1 MLKMI
6 RERSGISSRRSDF
19 ACHAVVARRRV
30 IPSSFG
36 TRHWSFA
43 ALVVAIMFSSA
54 NLKAAASVEDSS
66 GITFPPSSAQKW
78 VLPNGLTIIVQED
91 HSAPV
96 ASVQAWC
103 ATGSIDEDAHLGAG
117 LSHILEHMLFQG
129 TKTRGKNEIAQQIQD
144 VGGYINAYTS
154 FDRTVFWIDVPKDGV
169 ATALGVLTDAMMNS
183 TLPPEEYRKEQ
194 EVIRREFA
202 MGMDDPDRVAGLLL
216 FGTAYQ
222 RHPYRFP
229 VIGEIEIYN
238 QLTQEQVMQYY
249 KTRYVPNNLTFIVV
263 GDVDAEKVRQQ
274 LTELFTPYPEKSL
287 KPVFIPAEPPQ
298 LGWREVHREF
308 PTELTHLSLAWH
320 IPEVTNPDVPALDLL
335 STILGD
341 GRSSRLY
348 RRVREEAGLAFGI
361 GAFSYTPGDPGLF
374 GIDATVDP
382 KKREAAEQLV
392 MGIVDEVK
400 QAGVTAEEL
409 TKAKKILLSH
419 HLGALTTMRGQA
431 SDIGSNWLLTRNLNF
446 SRDYL
451 AAVQK
456 VTLDDIKR
464 VAANYLTDSNLTVVS
479 LNPKGSLA
487 AKAEGPKVA
496 AAAEIEKFELSNGL
510 RLLVREDRRL
520 PLVAMGAVFRGG
532 LLAET
537 PQTNGITRLMAKVLL
552 KGTKTRTA
560 EQIANQIEA
569 VGGSISSDAGNNS
582 FSVSLDVTKPDV
594 KLGVELLSDV
604 LLNATM
610 PEKAIAREKEIQIAA
625 IQQEDEQLTS
635 VARNI
640 MRQALFPQHPYALR
654 TNGSVESVRR
664 LTQKDLLEFRDR
676 YMVAKNGVIFVF
688 GDVKAAEV
696 KQLFEKALGGMKP
709 GMLALTDMHPA
720 SPLSGI
726 ETVESRKEKAQG
738 VIMVGFRG
746 ASISSPDRHA
756 LELID
761 EASSDLGSRFFVR
774 IREQMGLA
782 YYVGAS
788 QMQGLVPGLFAFYL
802 GTDPQKI
809 EPVKT
814 ALLDEIHK
822 LANDGLTNQELAR
835 AKKKLIGQQ
844 EIANQSN
851 EAFGYQCALEEL
863 YGLGFDYYKRLEHD
877 VDAVTLDDIKRVA
890 AKYFRDQ
897 PYVLATVRPPE
908 GSAAAKQK

>member
-1 MLKMI
+1 MM
-6 RERSGISSRRSDF
+6 RF
-19 ACHAVVARRRV
+19 APSVA
-30 IPSSFG
+30 
-36 TRHWSFA
+36 
-43 ALVVAIMFSSA
+43 LLVAIMFRTA
-54 NLKAAASVEDSS
+54 NLNAAGPDGSSV
-66 GITFPPSSAQKW
+66 ITFPPSSAQKW
-78 VLPNGLTIIVQED
+78 MLPNGLTIIVQED

-103 ATGSIDEDAHLGAG
+103 ATGSIYEDQHLGAG
-117 LSHILEHMLFQG
+117 LSHILEHMLFKG
-129 TKTRGKNEIAQQIQD
+129 TKTRSTNEIAQKIQD

-169 ATALGVLTDAMMNS
+169 PTALDILADAMMNS
-183 TLPPEEYRKEQ
+183 TLPPEEYQKEQ

-202 MGMDDPDRVAGLLL
+202 MGMDDPDRMTGLLL
-216 FGTAYQ
+216 FATAYQ

-229 VIGEIEIYN
+229 VIGELEIYN

-274 LTELFTPYPEKSL
+274 LADLFKPYPEKSL
-287 KPVFIPAEPPQ
+287 QPVFIPAEPPQ
-298 LGWREVHREF
+298 LGRREVHQEF
-308 PTELTHLSLAWH
+308 ATELTHLSLTWH
-320 IPEVTNPDVPALDLL
+320 IPEVTSPDVPALDLL

-348 RRVREEAGLAFGI
+348 RRVREEAGLAFSI
-361 GAFSYTPGDPGLF
+361 SAFSYTPGDPGLF
-374 GIDATVDP
+374 GVDATVDP
-382 KKREAAEQLV
+382 KKREAAEQLALR
-392 MGIVDEVK
+392 IVDEVK

-409 TKAKKILLSH
+409 AKAKKIMLSH

-431 SDIGSNWLLTRNLNF
+431 SDIGSNWLLTRDLNF
-446 SRDYL
+446 SRHYL
-451 AAVQK
+451 DAVQK

-464 VAANYLTDSNLTVVS
+464 VAATYLTENNLTVVS
-479 LNPKGSLA
+479 LNPKGSLTG
-487 AKAEGPKVA
+487 KAETAKPTA
-496 AAAEIEKFELSNGL
+496 AGEIQKFELSNGL
-510 RLLVREDRRL
+510 RLLVREDPRL
-520 PLVAMGAVFRGG
+520 PIVAMGAVFRGG

-560 EQIANQIEA
+560 EQIANEIEA

-582 FSVSLDVTKPDV
+582 FTVSIDVTKPDL
-594 KLGVELLSDV
+594 KTGINLLSDV

-625 IQQEDEQLTS
+625 IQQEEEQLTS

-654 TNGSVESVRR
+654 SNGSVESIQR

-676 YMVAKNGVIFVF
+676 YVAARNGVIYIF
-688 GDVKAAEV
+688 GDVKASEV

-709 GMLALTDMHPA
+709 GELALSDVHPA
-720 SPLSGI
+720 APLSGT
-726 ETVESRKEKAQG
+726 EAVESRKDKAQG

-746 ASISSPDRHA
+746 ASLSSPDRYA
-756 LELID
+756 LDLID

-782 YYVGAS
+782 YYVGAG

-802 GTDPQKI
+802 GTDPAKI

-822 LANDGLTNQELAR
+822 LANDGLTPDELAR
-835 AKKKLIGQQ
+835 AKKKLIAQQ

-851 EAFGYQCALEEL
+851 DALGYHCALDEL
-863 YGLGFDYYKRLEHD
+863 YGLGFNYYKRLEHD
-877 VDAVTLDDIKRVA
+877 VNAVSLDDIKQVA
-890 AKYFRDQ
+890 SKYFRNQ
-897 PYVLATVRPPE
+897 PYVLATVQPA
-908 GSAAAKQK
+908 SAE

>member
-1 MLKMI
+1 MNRI
-6 RERSGISSRRSDF
+6 P
-19 ACHAVVARRRV
+19 VAKFL
-30 IPSSFG
+30 S
-36 TRHWSFA
+36 A
-43 ALVVAIMFSSA
+43 ALLLGMV
-54 NLKAAASVEDSS
+54 NLKAGSTEPSSV
-66 GITFPPSSAQKW
+66 INFPPSTAQKW
-78 VLPNGLTIIVQED
+78 ILPNGLTIIVQED

-103 ATGSIDEDAHLGAG
+103 ATGSIYEDQHLGAG
-117 LSHILEHMLFQG
+117 LSHILEHMLFKG
-129 TKTRGKNEIAQQIQD
+129 TKTRSTNEIAQKIQD

-154 FDRTVFWIDVPKDGV
+154 FDRTVFWIDVPKHGV
-169 ATALGVLTDAMMNS
+169 TAALDILADAMMNS
-183 TLPPEEYRKEQ
+183 TLPPEEYQKEQ

-202 MGMDDPDRVAGLLL
+202 MGMDDPDRVAALLL
-216 FGTAYQ
+216 FATAYQ

-238 QLTQEQVMQYY
+238 QLTQDQVMQYY
-249 KTRYVPNNLTFIVV
+249 KTRYVPNNLTFLVV
-263 GDVDAEKVRQQ
+263 GDVDAQKVREQ
-274 LTELFTPYPEKSL
+274 LTELLKPYPEKSL
-287 KPVFIPAEPPQ
+287 QPVFVPAEPPQ
-298 LGWREVHREF
+298 LGRREVHQEF
-308 PTELTHLSLAWH
+308 ATELTHLSLAWH

-335 STILGD
+335 STVLGD

-361 GAFSYTPGDPGLF
+361 SAFSYTPGDPGLF

-382 KKREAAEQLV
+382 KKRDAAEQLALQ
-392 MGIVDEVK
+392 IVDEVK
-400 QAGVTAEEL
+400 QAGVTPEEL
-409 TKAKKILLSH
+409 EKAKKITLSH
-419 HLGALTTMRGQA
+419 QLGALSTMRGQA
-431 SDIGSNWLLTRNLNF
+431 SDIGSNWLLTRDLNF
-446 SRDYL
+446 SRHYL
-451 AAVQK
+451 DAVQK
-456 VTLDDIKR
+456 VTLENIKR
-464 VAANYLTDSNLTVVS
+464 VAANYLTENNLTVIS
-479 LNPKGSLA
+479 LNPKGSLTG
-487 AKAEGPKVA
+487 KAEAEKPVA
-496 AAAEIEKFELSNGL
+496 AGEVQEFDLSNGL
-510 RLLVREDRRL
+510 RLLVREDPRL
-520 PLVAMGAVFRGG
+520 PLVGMGAVFRGG

-560 EQIANQIEA
+560 EQIANEIEA

-582 FSVSLDVTKPDV
+582 FSVSLDVMKPDV
-594 KLGVELLSDV
+594 KLGVDLLSDV
-604 LLNATM
+604 LLNATF
-610 PEKAIAREKEIQIAA
+610 PEKAVAREKEIQMAA
-625 IQQEDEQLTS
+625 IKQEEEQLTS
-635 VARNI
+635 VARDI

-654 TNGSVESVRR
+654 SNGSVESVQK

-676 YMVAKNGVIFVF
+676 YVVAKNGVIYVF

-696 KQLFEKALGGMKP
+696 KQLVEQLLSNMKP
-709 GMLALTDMHPA
+709 GALALTDAKPSM
-720 SPLSGI
+720 PLGKP
-726 ETVESRKEKAQG
+726 ETVEKRKDKAQG

-746 ASISSPDRHA
+746 ATLSSPDRYA

-761 EASSDLGSRFFVR
+761 EASSDLGSRFFIR

-822 LANDGLTNQELAR
+822 LANDGLTAEELAR

-851 EAFGYQCALEEL
+851 DAFGYHCALDEL
-863 YGLGFDYYKRLEHD
+863 YGLGFDYYKRLEDD
-877 VDAVTLDDIKRVA
+877 VNSVTLDNIKQVA

-908 GSAAAKQK
+908 ASAAAKQK

>member
-1 MLKMI
+1 MI
-6 RERSGISSRRSDF
+6 RF
-19 ACHAVVARRRV
+19 APGLALIVA
-30 IPSSFG
+30 S
-36 TRHWSFA
+36 
-43 ALVVAIMFSSA
+43 MFSSA
-54 NLKAAASVEDSS
+54 NLKAAPTNDSTV
-66 GITFPPSSAQKW
+66 ITFPPSTAQKW
-78 VLPNGLTIIVQED
+78 VLPNGLTVIVQED

-103 ATGSIDEDAHLGAG
+103 ATGSIDEDQHLGAG
-117 LSHILEHMLFQG
+117 LSHILEHMLFKG
-129 TKTRGKNEIAQQIQD
+129 TKTRSTNVIAQKIQD

-169 ATALGVLTDAMMNS
+169 ASALDVLADAMMNS
-183 TLPPEEYRKEQ
+183 ALPREEYLKEQ

-202 MGMDDPDRVAGLLL
+202 MGLDDPDRMAGLLL
-216 FGTAYQ
+216 FATAYQ

-229 VIGEIEIYN
+229 VIGDIEIYN

-249 KTRYVPNNLTFIVV
+249 KTRYVPNNLTFVVV
-263 GDVDAEKVRQQ
+263 GDVNAEKVRQQ
-274 LTELFTPYPEKSL
+274 ITEFFKAYPEKSL

-298 LGWREVHREF
+298 LGRREVHQEF
-308 PTELTHLSLAWH
+308 PTELTHLELAWH

-348 RRVREEAGLAFGI
+348 RRVREEAGLAYRI
-361 GAFSYTPGDPGLF
+361 SAFSYTPGDPGLF
-374 GIDATVDP
+374 GIDVTLDP

-392 MGIVDEVK
+392 LRILDEVK
-400 QAGVTAEEL
+400 QAGVTTEEL
-409 TKAKKILLSH
+409 MKAKKISLSH

-431 SDIGSNWLLTRNLNF
+431 SEIGSNWLLTRNLDF

-451 AAVQK
+451 GAVQK

-464 VAANYLTDSNLTVVS
+464 VAAQYLTNQNLTVVS
-479 LNPKGSLA
+479 LNPKGSLLAKTEA
-487 AKAEGPKVA
+487 AKPVSAGEVQ
-496 AAAEIEKFELSNGL
+496 KFELSNGL
-510 RLLVREDRRL
+510 RLLVREDARL
-520 PLVAMGAVFRGG
+520 PLVAMGAVFRSG

-569 VGGSISSDAGNNS
+569 VGGSISSEAGNNS
-582 FSVSLDVTKPDV
+582 FAVSLDVTKPDV

-610 PEKAIAREKEIQIAA
+610 PEEAIAREKEIQIAA
-625 IQQEDEQLTS
+625 IKQDEEQLTT

-640 MRQALFPQHPYALR
+640 LRQALFTQHPYALR
-654 TNGSVESVRR
+654 ANGSVDSVQR
-664 LTQKDLLEFRDR
+664 LTRKDLLEFRDR
-676 YMVAKNGVIFVF
+676 YVVAKNGVIFVF

-696 KQLFEKALGGMKP
+696 KQLFEQALAGMKP
-709 GMLALTDMHPA
+709 GTLALTDAHPA
-720 SPLSGI
+720 APLNKT

-738 VIMVGFRG
+738 VIMVGYRG
-746 ASISSPDRHA
+746 ADIFSPDRYP
-756 LELID
+756 LQLID

-782 YYVGAS
+782 YYVGAN
-788 QMQGLVPGLFAFYL
+788 QMEGLVPGLFAFYL

-809 EPVKT
+809 EPVKI

-822 LANDGLTNQELAR
+822 LATDGLTNEELAR

-851 EAFGYQCALEEL
+851 DSFGYQCALDEI
-863 YGLGFDYYKRLEHD
+863 YGLGFNYYKSLEHG
-877 VDAVTLDDIKRVA
+877 VEAVSLDDIKRVA

-897 PYVLATVRPPE
+897 PYVLATVRPPD

>member
-1 MLKMI
+1 MI
-6 RERSGISSRRSDF
+6 RF
-19 ACHAVVARRRV
+19 APGLALIVA
-30 IPSSFG
+30 S
-36 TRHWSFA
+36 
-43 ALVVAIMFSSA
+43 MFSSA
-54 NLKAAASVEDSS
+54 NLKAAPTDNST
-66 GITFPPSSAQKW
+66 GITFPSSSAQKW
-78 VLPNGLTIIVQED
+78 FLPNGLTIIVQED

-103 ATGSIDEDAHLGAG
+103 ATGSIDEDEHLGAG
-117 LSHILEHMLFQG
+117 LSHILEHMLFKG
-129 TKTRGKNEIAQQIQD
+129 TKTRSTNVIAQKIQD

-154 FDRTVFWIDVPKDGV
+154 FDRTVFWIDVPKDGI
-169 ATALGVLTDAMMNS
+169 ATALDVLADAMMNS
-183 TLPPEEYRKEQ
+183 TLPPEEYQKEQ

-202 MGMDDPDRVAGLLL
+202 MGLDDPDRVVGLRL
-216 FGTAYQ
+216 FATAYQ

-238 QLTQEQVMQYY
+238 QLTHEQVMQYY
-249 KTRYVPNNLTFIVV
+249 KTRYVPNNLTFVV
-263 GDVDAEKVRQQ
+263 AGDVDAEKVRQQ
-274 LTELFTPYPEKSL
+274 LTEFFKAYPEKSL
-287 KPVFIPAEPPQ
+287 KPLFIPEEPPQ
-298 LGWREVHREF
+298 LGRREVHEEF
-308 PTELTHLSLAWH
+308 ATELTHLSLAWH

-335 STILGD
+335 SSILGD

-348 RRVREEAGLAFGI
+348 RRVREEAGLAYRI
-361 GAFSYTPGDPGLF
+361 SAFSYTPGDPGLF
-374 GIDATVDP
+374 GIDATLDP

-392 MGIVDEVK
+392 LRILDEVK
-400 QAGVTAEEL
+400 QAGVTTEEL
-409 TKAKKILLSH
+409 MKAKKISLSH
-419 HLGALTTMRGQA
+419 HLGALTTVRGQA

-451 AAVQK
+451 DAAQK

-464 VAANYLTDSNLTVVS
+464 VAARYLTNENLTVVS
-479 LNPKGSLA
+479 LNPKGSLLAKTEA
-487 AKAEGPKVA
+487 AKPVGVGEVQ
-496 AAAEIEKFELSNGL
+496 KFELSNGL
-510 RLLVREDRRL
+510 RLLVRQDARL
-520 PLVAMGAVFRGG
+520 PLVAIGAVFRSG

-569 VGGSISSDAGNNS
+569 VGGSISSEAGNNS
-582 FSVSLDVTKPDV
+582 FAVSLDITKPDV

-610 PEKAIAREKEIQIAA
+610 PEEAIAREKEVQIAA
-625 IQQEDEQLTS
+625 IKQDEEQLTT

-640 MRQALFPQHPYALR
+640 LRQALFTQHPYALR
-654 TNGSVESVRR
+654 ANGSVDSIQR
-664 LTQKDLLEFRDR
+664 LTRKDLLEFRDR
-676 YMVAKNGVIFVF
+676 YVVAKNGVIFVF

-696 KQLFEKALGGMKP
+696 KQLFEQALAGMKP
-709 GMLALTDMHPA
+709 GTLALTDAHPA
-720 SPLSGI
+720 APLNKI

-738 VIMVGFRG
+738 VIMVGYRG
-746 ASISSPDRHA
+746 ADIFSPDRYP
-756 LELID
+756 LQLID

-782 YYVGAS
+782 YYVGAN
-788 QMQGLVPGLFAFYL
+788 QMEGLVPGLFAFYL

-822 LANDGLTNQELAR
+822 LATDGLTTEELAR
-835 AKKKLIGQQ
+835 AKKKVIGQQ

-851 EAFGYQCALEEL
+851 DSFGYQCALDEI
-863 YGLGFDYYKRLEHD
+863 YGLGFNYYKSLEHG
-877 VDAVTLDDIKRVA
+877 VEAVSLDDLKRVA

-897 PYVLATVRPPE
+897 PYVLATLRPPE
-908 GSAAAKQK
+908 RSAAANKQ

>member
-1 MLKMI
+1 MT
-6 RERSGISSRRSDF
+6 RERSEISSRHSGL
-19 ACHAVVARRRV
+19 VV
-30 IPSSFG
+30 PSSLG
-36 TRHWSFA
+36 IRHWSFA
-43 ALVVAIMFSSA
+43 ALVIAIMFSSA
-54 NLKAAASVEDSS
+54 NLKAASVEDSS
-66 GITFPPSSAQKW
+66 VIAFPPSSAQKW

-91 HSAPV
+91 RSAPV

-117 LSHILEHMLFQG
+117 LSHILEHMLFKG
-129 TKTRGKNEIAQQIQD
+129 TKTRSTNEIAQKIQD

-169 ATALGVLTDAMMNS
+169 ATALGVLSDAMMNS

-298 LGWREVHREF
+298 LGRREVHREF

-431 SDIGSNWLLTRNLNF
+431 SDTGSNWLLTRNLNF

-479 LNPKGSLA
+479 LNPKGSLT
-487 AKAEGPKVA
+487 AKAERPKVA

-510 RLLVREDRRL
+510 RLLMREDRRL

-537 PQTNGITRLMAKVLL
+537 SQTNGITRLMAKVLL

-569 VGGSISSDAGNNS
+569 VGGSMSSDAGNNS
-582 FSVSLDVTKPDV
+582 FNVSVDVTKPDV

-625 IQQEDEQLTS
+625 IQQEEEQLTT

-640 MRQALFPQHPYALR
+640 MRQALFPKHPYALR
-654 TNGSVESVRR
+654 TNGSVESVQR
-664 LTQKDLLEFRDR
+664 LTQKDLFEFRDR

-688 GDVKAAEV
+688 GDVKGAEV

-709 GMLALTDMHPA
+709 GMLALTDVHPA

-774 IREQMGLA
+774 IRGQMGLA

-822 LANDGLTNQELAR
+822 LANDGLTNEELAR

-851 EAFGYQCALEEL
+851 EAFGYQCALEEI